1 MKFALPVLA
10 ALFLQSLY
18 GAMDLLLAGQFVSSA
33 DVSAVSTGS
42 MLLQTVTNAIAGLSM
57 GASIMFFIV
66 FGIVLSVSLF
76 RIDCSTPCATSV
88 ETLIFPVYFFHIR
101 KRLRYDEEKRQWK

>member
-18 GAMDLLLAGQFVSSA
+18 GAMDLLVAGQFVSSA

-66 FGIVLSVSLF
+66 LRDCFIGIAVSYRLFYAVCCFSADHDLSYLLLSYQKAAAV
-76 RIDCSTPCATSV
+76 
-88 ETLIFPVYFFHIR
+88 
-101 KRLRYDEEKRQWK
+101 